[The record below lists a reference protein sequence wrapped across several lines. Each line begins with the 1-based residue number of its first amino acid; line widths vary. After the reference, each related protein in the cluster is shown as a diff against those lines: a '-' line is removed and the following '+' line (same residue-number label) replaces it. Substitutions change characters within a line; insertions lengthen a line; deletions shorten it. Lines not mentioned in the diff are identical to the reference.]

1 MAPCSG
7 VAWRGVGARVLLLLL
22 AAASFSAVS
31 AGNDWVSHNNDRE
44 SAYSPLTQITASN
57 VRRLGLSWFLD
68 LPGEQMLQ
76 ATPLEV
82 DGVLYFT
89 GSYGKVYAVDAVR
102 GTVRWTYDPE
112 VWKHNPIKLRT
123 VLPANRGLAYLGG
136 RVFFGTLDGR
146 LIALDAKAGKL
157 IWSVETT
164 SPQSVQYITGAPRIF
179 KDMVIIGNG
188 GADFAARGYLT
199 AYDTAT
205 GKQRW
210 RFYVVPGSPEENR
223 GDPAMERAAQTWT
236 GEFWK
241 SGTGGGPWDAIT
253 CDPELN
259 RIYVGTANAAP
270 YDPEV
275 RSPGGGDNLYT
286 ASIVAL
292 DGDTGRYVWHYQVN
306 PRDAWDYDAT
316 QQIAIADLTID
327 GQRRAVL
334 MQAPKNGF
342 FYVLDR
348 RTGRLISAQK
358 LGKATWA
365 ERIDLHSGR
374 PLETPNIRFQHGPIT
389 IWPAPNGAHSWQS
402 MSYSLRNG
410 LIYIP
415 YQQMGMRYERT
426 QQDVAGTL
434 SFAGLSMT
442 KVAVDPTDVKGALL
456 AWDPASQKL
465 RWKVQHE
472 HLWNGG
478 VLSTAGNLV
487 FQGTGEGHL
496 SAYDGLTGE
505 RLWSFDAGLGI
516 TAAPMSYA
524 IHGRQYVSVLVGYG
538 GTNMLGDVLN
548 VGWKFKAQTRRLLTF
563 ALDGKATLPPSQPPD
578 PATHAV
584 DDPALLLDE
593 GEVRRG
599 RVLFTAHC
607 ALCHGLDAV
616 SAGAPAPDLRE
627 SSLAITRA
635 GLWQVLHEGALLE
648 RGMPRFEQLDEL
660 QVNQIHSYIRAA
672 ARKALTSGAPNR

>member
-1 MAPCSG
+1 MLLSATSF
-7 VAWRGVGARVLLLLL
+7 GAGR
-22 AAASFSAVS
+22 SAD
-31 AGNDWVSHNNDRE
+31 DWTSHNNDRE
-44 SAYSPLTQITASN
+44 SAYSPLTQIAASN
-57 VRRLGLSWFLD
+57 VQRLGLAWFLD

-82 DGVLYFT
+82 NRTLYFT
-89 GSYGKVYAVDAVR
+89 GSYGKVYAVDPVD

-112 VWKHNPIKLRT
+112 VWKHNPAKLRT
-123 VLPANRGLAYLGG
+123 VLPANRGLAYLDGK
-136 RVFFGTLDGR
+136 VYFGTLDGR
-146 LIALDAKAGKL
+146 LIALDAKVGKL
-157 IWSVETT
+157 VWSVETT
-164 SPQSVQYITGAPRIF
+164 ASESVQYITGPPRTF

-199 AYDTAT
+199 AYDAAT

-210 RFYVVPGSPEENR
+210 RFYVVPGSPEENQ
-223 GDPAMERAAQTWT
+223 GDPAMQSAARTWH

-241 SGTGGGPWDAIT
+241 TGTGGGPWDGIT

-292 DGDTGRYVWHYQVN
+292 DADTGKYVWHYQVN
-306 PRDAWDYDAT
+306 PRDAWDYDST
-316 QQIAIADLTID
+316 QQMALADLTID
-327 GQRRAVL
+327 GQRRTVL

-348 RTGRLISAQK
+348 HTGRLISAQK

-365 ERIDLHSGR
+365 ERIDVASGR
-374 PLETPNIRFQHGPIT
+374 PVEAPNIRFQNGPTT

-402 MSYSLRNG
+402 MSYSVQNG
-410 LIYIP
+410 LVYIP

-426 QQDVAGTL
+426 RQDKAGTL
-434 SFAGLSMT
+434 SFAGLAMT
-442 KVAVDPTDVKGALL
+442 KVAVDRTDVKGALL
-456 AWDPASQKL
+456 AWDPVAQKL

-478 VLSTAGNLV
+478 ALATAGNLV
-487 FQGTGEGHL
+487 FQGTAEGYL
-496 SAYDGLTGE
+496 VAYNGLTGE
-505 RLWSFDAGLGI
+505 RLWRFDAGLGI

-524 IHGRQYVSVLVGYG
+524 IRGRQYVSILVGYG

-548 VGWKFKAQTRRLLTF
+548 VGWKFQAQPRRLLTF
-563 ALDGKATLPPSQPPD
+563 ALDGKAVLPQSQPAD
-578 PATHAV
+578 LTTHAV
-584 DDPALLLDE
+584 DDPLLQLDA
-593 GEVRRG
+593 GEVTRG
-599 RVLFTAHC
+599 RAVFTGNC

-627 SSLAITRA
+627 SSLAVSRQA
-635 GLWQVLHEGALLE
+635 LWQVLHEGVLLQ
-648 RGMPRFEQLDEL
+648 RGMPRFEELTEAQVAQL
-660 QVNQIHSYIRAA
+660 HAYIRSVARESRNG
-672 ARKALTSGAPNR
+672 ARKTDAGR